1 MEEIF
6 KKIARENNTTEKQ
19 VEEDILYA
27 LNIAIEKSK
36 EDKNARAF
44 WKKAL
49 KNKKEPDPKE
59 IVKTIAESIIEEKTS
74 HSQSI

>member
-36 EDKNARAF
+36 EDKNARNF
-44 WKKAL
+44 ERKQYG
-49 KNKKEPDPKE
+49 PY
-59 IVKTIAESIIEEKTS
+59 
-74 HSQSI
+74 HSTDCGRT